1 MIRLIKELDGKILDM
16 GGGGEGV
23 IGRLYREQVTAIDNC
38 QEELDVAPGGYE
50 KICMDA
56 RTCHLPMLLFG
67 M

>member
-23 IGRLYREQVTAIDNC
+23 IGRLPLTIVKRNWTKRREDMRKYAWM
-38 QEELDVAPGGYE
+38 P
-50 KICMDA
+50 